1 MYKEV
6 FLEDSEIIEH
16 QANLLIKEV
25 DSFVLGV
32 PLTNREKNVVK
43 LLRNSH
49 KRPIYVVPW
58 DGSKAIRYEL
68 EQSINLATP
77 SIIIFKI
84 GYWGCFDTYFDTK
97 GIQDNPIQKIIS
109 NIHKFENKETNVY
122 VHPIRTPWI
131 PPTNYYLKLLEYS
144 DFYNL
149 KISLDLGELIS
160 DTINWNYN
168 DINEFSTRLPN
179 IVSLVWLSGVRLEE
193 NVAIPCAC
201 EPINKKVWNE
211 FFENFKKT
219 IPIIMSDR
227 LAEHSQIIE
236 DLNILKGVLK
246 NENV

>member
-1 MYKEV
+1 M
-6 FLEDSEIIEH
+6 DS
-16 QANLLIKEV
+16 A
-25 DSFVLGV
+25 D
-32 PLTNREKNVVK
+32 K
-43 LLRNSH
+43 LLS
-49 KRPIYVVPW
+49 
-58 DGSKAIRYEL
+58 
-68 EQSINLATP
+68 
-77 SIIIFKI
+77 
-84 GYWGCFDTYFDTK
+84 
-97 GIQDNPIQKIIS
+97 KIIG
-109 NIHKFENKETNVY
+109 IFRFLQFENFF
-122 VHPIRTPWI
+122 R
-131 PPTNYYLKLLEYS
+131 
-144 DFYNL
+144 
-149 KISLDLGELIS
+149 LGELIS